1 MPNNN
6 KKASVQTVLKE
17 GSNGKYPKE
26 RLTSAQHKEIQKEI
40 KAAASRK
47 KSSSGRLPNGFSAWG
62 GKRKTY
68 KKSRRSRSSKKSC
81 FSGLFK

>member
-1 MPNNN
+1 MPDKH
-6 KKASVQTVLKE
+6 KKASVETVLKE

-26 RLTSAQHKEIQKEI
+26 RLTSVQHREIQKEI
-40 KAAASRK
+40 KAAASRT

-68 KKSRRSRSSKKSC
+68 KKSRRSRNSKKSW